1 MAINQTMNRRQFM
14 LTTSVV
20 GGAFVLG
27 FVLPSR
33 QVEAA
38 TIAEKPW
45 MPPTTGGAEI
55 NAWLV
60 VGSDDTVTIRVA
72 QSEMGEGVFTS
83 MPMLVAEE
91 LECDWTKVRAEYA
104 SANRSLRE
112 NRVYQRMA
120 TGGSGAVRRSR
131 EYLQQAGAS
140 ARARLIAAA
149 AQQWGVAASECR
161 AENGRIIHSA
171 SGRQVNYGAIAAAA
185 AQVTLDAEPA
195 IKTPDQFKLLGQSLN
210 RLDVPLKVNG
220 TAIYGID
227 VRLPDM
233 LYASVSTCPVFG
245 GTLKRYDF
253 DAIKGLPGVRTAVEV
268 PNGIAVVADSFW
280 RAKTAL
286 EVMPMEWD
294 FGAHASASSAT
305 YWKAFREVLDKPGAV
320 AKEEGDALAALK
332 AAAKVVEADY
342 EAPYLAHAT
351 MEPMNCTAQVTPQR
365 VEVWVGTQNP
375 EGALAAAAE
384 ITGVA
389 PENVYVHNCF
399 LGGGFGRR
407 FRNDDVR
414 QAVTVAKALGG
425 RPVQLIWTRE
435 EDMRHDVYR
444 PMAAIRFRAALDA
457 NGMPVAYFNRSV
469 THSILSGLRPDDVK
483 GGIDRTSVEG
493 LATIPYGFP
502 QYRIEHLIQNTHV
515 PVWFWRS
522 VGASQNAF
530 AVECF
535 LDEVA
540 HAGGKDPVEL
550 RSQLLKGHSDWL
562 HVLDTV
568 AQKANWGKPM
578 PQGTAQGIAIAESY
592 GSIVAEVAEVSVSKR
607 GEVRV
612 ERVVCAVDCGHVV
625 NPLTVAEQMES
636 AIVYGL
642 TAALYGQITIENG
655 RVVEGNF
662 DDYQMLR
669 LDAMPEVE
677 THLALTGGDKW
688 GGIGEPGVPPVAPA
702 VCNAIFKITG
712 NRVRALPLR
721 NHDLNWT

>member
-1 MAINQTMNRRQFM
+1 MTIDPQINRRQFM
-14 LTTSVV
+14 ITTSAV
-20 GGAFVLG
+20 GGAFILG
-27 FVLPSR
+27 FFLPSR
-33 QVEAA
+33 LAKAA
-38 TIAEKPW
+38 AIADNPW
-45 MPPTTGGAEI
+45 TSPTTGGAEV

-60 VGSDDTVTIRVA
+60 IGSDDSVTIRVA

-120 TGGSGAVRRSR
+120 TGGSRAVRSSR

-149 AQQWGVAASECR
+149 AQQWGVPAGECR
-161 AENGRIIHSA
+161 AENGMVLHPA
-171 SGRQVNYGAIAAAA
+171 SGRKINYGAIAAAA
-185 AQVTLDAEPA
+185 ASVKLDAEPA
-195 IKTPDQFKLLGQSLN
+195 IKTPDQFKLLGQSLH
-210 RLDVPLKVNG
+210 RLDVPPKVNG
-220 TAIYGID
+220 SATFGID

-233 LYASVSTCPVFG
+233 LYASVMTCPVFG

-253 DAIKGLPGVRTAVEV
+253 DAVKNMPGVRAAVEI

-286 EVMPMEWD
+286 EVMPIEWD
-294 FGAHASASSAT
+294 FGPHAKASSEDF
-305 YWKAFREVLDKPGAV
+305 WKTFRAALDKPGAV
-320 AKEEGDALAALK
+320 AKEEGDALAAIQ
-332 AAAKVVEADY
+332 AASKVVEADY

-365 VEVWVGTQNP
+365 VDVWVGTQNP

-425 RPVQLIWTRE
+425 RPVKLIWTRE
-435 EDMRHDVYR
+435 EDMRHDGYR
-444 PMAAIRFRAALDA
+444 PMAAFRFRAALDA
-457 NGMPVAYFNRSV
+457 NGMPIAYFNRSV
-469 THSILSGLRPDDVK
+469 THSILSGLRPDDIK
-483 GGIDRTSVEG
+483 GGIDRTSIEG
-493 LATIPYGFP
+493 LSPIPYGFP
-502 QYRIEHLIQNTHV
+502 QYRIEHLIQNTPV

-530 AVECF
+530 AVESF
-535 LDEVA
+535 IDELA

-550 RSQLLKGHSDWL
+550 RRQLLKGRADWL

-578 PQGTAQGIAIAESY
+578 PKGTAQGIAIAESY
-592 GSIVAEVAEVSVSKR
+592 GSIVAEVAEVAVSRR

-612 ERVVCAVDCGHVV
+612 ERVVCAIDCGHVV
-625 NPLTVAEQMES
+625 NPLTVAEQLES
-636 AIVYGL
+636 AVVYGL
-642 TAALYGQITIENG
+642 TAALYGQITVKDG

-662 DDYQMLR
+662 DDYPMLR

-677 THLALTGGDKW
+677 THLALTGGSKW
-688 GGIGEPGVPPVAPA
+688 GGVGEPGVPPIAPA
-702 VCNAIFKITG
+702 VCNAIFKVTG
-712 NRVRALPLR
+712 KRIRSLPLR
-721 NHDLNWT
+721 KHDLNWT